1 MLLLIK
7 IIFLYR
13 QYSDRPPSVIVASTG
28 LQLIKNR
35 NTTEQVLEEYRRNL
49 TQLVQPIDSLAGMI
63 FLLFLNES
71 IIKMYFGNC
80 ITKPVTTS
88 LQTIVKIFVLINM
101 LEPSLFLIFNNFY

>member
-1 MLLLIK
+1 MYLLIK

-35 NTTEQVLEEYRRNL
+35 NTTEQVLEEYKRNL

-63 FLLFLNES
+63 FSSFFKSES
-71 IIKMYFGNC
+71 IIKMYFDSC
-80 ITKPVTTS
+80 ITKPVRSS
-88 LQTIVKIFVLINM
+88 LSPLLLEFFVSINM
-101 LEPSLFLIFNNFY
+101 L